1 MNRFIM
7 FLMAATLAFGAGWL
21 FANEVK
27 PPRYED
33 ISMAMWLIV
42 SVGALTLGGVA
53 SAGRG

>member
-1 MNRFIM
+1 MNRFTL

-27 PPRYED
+27 PPRLED

-42 SVGALTLGGVA
+42 GGASVALGGIA